1 MYRALFACR
10 CFWLCHHFTLT
21 LLLISSRKYS
31 IFREQSLSGIDSR
44 MWPAAMKHWRVLW
57 HFATFA
63 SSQTSLKLNQ
73 RWTVAL
79 LCCPLPPGCSCACV
93 FVGVCC
99 LLLRTNQHAAAL
111 CYQKWL
117 ILSFAFCTILFY
129 TCLRKKRCNYSAS
142 ASHIVCCVSCGFLWL
157 SVKAARFCC
166 ACRQQQIRHTSSRN
180 QSIFRFE
187 ISLAWT
193 CKTIWPSILI
203 KVGHPPFA
211 IIIIKPLQ

>member
-10 CFWLCHHFTLT
+10 CFSLCHHFTLT

-93 FVGVCC
+93 CVWVCVAFYSELINM
-99 LLLRTNQHAAAL
+99 LLLCVTKNDQFYPLPFVLFFFIHVWERKGVITVRQPVTLFAVCHVAFFGCQLSRPGSAVHADSSKSDTHL
-111 CYQKWL
+111 LEIK
-117 ILSFAFCTILFY
+117 AFSGSKLVWHERAKQY
-129 TCLRKKRCNYSAS
+129 
-142 ASHIVCCVSCGFLWL
+142 G
-157 SVKAARFCC
+157 
-166 ACRQQQIRHTSSRN
+166 
-180 QSIFRFE
+180 
-187 ISLAWT
+187 
-193 CKTIWPSILI
+193 
-203 KVGHPPFA
+203 PPF
-211 IIIIKPLQ
+211 